1 MMKIVA
7 KILLLLFIL
16 TNISNSSEKL
26 AFVDVDFIINSS
38 EIGKKLNK
46 SFTETINK
54 KNNKLKNKEK
64 ELKKKEKKI
73 LKQKN
78 VLSEKELNNLLNE
91 LRVEIE
97 NFRNERASTNN
108 KLRDLKLKETNSLV
122 TSLNNILANYAE
134 KNSISLIIQKKNI
147 VIGKSEL
154 DITKDVLE
162 IFNSEVKSISN

>member
-1 MMKIVA
+1 MKIVA

-46 SFTETINK
+46 SFNEKINK
-54 KNNKLKNKEK
+54 ENIKLKNKEK
-64 ELKKKEKKI
+64 ELKTKEETI

-147 VIGKSEL
+147 VIGKTEL